1 MNTTSNEKS
10 YFDLHTSGIGYIQR
24 VREVPVRGGRRA
36 QPFLAC
42 TVAALVGSAK
52 DPSYRYFDVK
62 VSGAEAKKLVERYI
76 GVDDPKQRPLVRFRL
91 GDLWGDA
98 YIRDKGERKGEA
110 AASLKARLL
119 KTEPLDRAELASI
132 KQHELITRGI
142 GYLSRPKDV
151 TPKDGDPFLSCCV
164 AALAGPVGEPDYR
177 YFDTIVATPEAEHLV
192 RRCVQAIEGDRKV
205 LIAFKLNDMKIDP
218 YIRTKGERAGEPGAS
233 LESTLIHIGLIKID
247 GTQVYPTSQAVAEN
261 DAEAPKMPPAAMA
274 KAAPNGQKLP
284 SWEGSSTVTASP
296 PKAQPVSDVMED
308 MLAMV
313 STSGSPGAEQD
324 VEPVAQRSYPADPS
338 TPMPATAAVLPSPP
352 PSTAKPPLT
361 AAPPSG
367 EHFMMWLKQGIA
379 SRRLIIND
387 AKALVHSVNDTAY
400 LVSPGVFQRYVQE
413 HPHVGTLARQDKMP
427 DWQWVQK
434 RFEKL
439 GLHRKHDSGLNIWI
453 CEVTGPRKSR
463 KLHGYLLIDANWLF
477 DAVPPNNPYLRVTQE
492 I

>member
-151 TPKDGDPFLSCCV
+151 TPKDGDPFLSCSI
-164 AALAGPVGEPDYR
+164 AALAGPVDEPEYR
-177 YFDTIVATPEAEHLV
+177 YFDTIVATPGAEHLV

-205 LIAFKLNDMKIDP
+205 LIAFRLNDMKIDP
-218 YIRTKGERAGEPGAS
+218 YIRTKGEHAGAPAAS

-247 GTQVYPTSQAVAEN
+247 GTQVYPMSQAQ
-261 DAEAPKMPPAAMA
+261 AEAPTVEDAPAPEADNA
-274 KAAPNGQKLP
+274 IDTAAD
-284 SWEGSSTVTASP
+284 A
-296 PKAQPVSDVMED
+296 VSDLPVE
-308 MLAMV
+308 
-313 STSGSPGAEQD
+313 SAEREPEGE
-324 VEPVAQRSYPADPS
+324 VEEQEP
-338 TPMPATAAVLPSPP
+338 
-352 PSTAKPPLT
+352 
-361 AAPPSG
+361 
-367 EHFMMWLKQGIA
+367 
-379 SRRLIIND
+379 
-387 AKALVHSVNDTAY
+387 ALVAS
-400 LVSPGVFQRYVQE
+400 F
-413 HPHVGTLARQDKMP
+413 
-427 DWQWVQK
+427 
-434 RFEKL
+434 
-439 GLHRKHDSGLNIWI
+439 
-453 CEVTGPRKSR
+453 
-463 KLHGYLLIDANWLF
+463 
-477 DAVPPNNPYLRVTQE
+477 
-492 I
+492 